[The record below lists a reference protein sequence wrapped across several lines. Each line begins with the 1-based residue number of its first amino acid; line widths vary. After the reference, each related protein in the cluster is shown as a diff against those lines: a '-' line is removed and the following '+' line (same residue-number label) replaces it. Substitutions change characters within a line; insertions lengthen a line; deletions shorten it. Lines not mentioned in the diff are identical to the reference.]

1 MSSSS
6 KNSADTL
13 QRFSFDNT
21 DIRGEVAH
29 LNASFREVIKR
40 HQYPPMIAT
49 ELGELMAATAL
60 LSANLKFAG
69 RLTLQVRLPGN
80 VSLLQ
85 AESSDKGELRA
96 IARYDDSVAVEELSF
111 ESGQMVITI
120 EPEDGQ
126 RYQGITAIEG
136 GNIAKAM
143 EEYFEQSEQLPS
155 RFWLECD
162 GENAAGFMLQK
173 MPAAT
178 NTETTGNDADAWD
191 RLTHLASTLKQ
202 DELLH
207 LNNDVLLHRL
217 YHEEEIR
224 VYEPSEL
231 KFFCTCSKP
240 RLATA
245 LMQLGYDELDNML
258 QESSK
263 IEVNCEFCQQ
273 HYSFDRA
280 QVDEL
285 FPQRN
290 PH

>member
-1 MSSSS
+1 MSQAAT
-6 KNSADTL
+6 NSADQL

-29 LNASFREVIKR
+29 LNASFRDVMKR
-40 HQYPPMIAT
+40 HQYPKVIAV

-85 AESSDKGELRA
+85 AETSDKGELRA
-96 IARYDDSVAVEELSF
+96 IARYEDGLADDELSF
-111 ESGQMVITI
+111 DNGQLVITI
-120 EPEDGQ
+120 EPEQGQ

-143 EEYFEQSEQLPS
+143 EDYFEQSEQLAS

-162 GENAAGFMLQK
+162 GQNAAGFMLQK
-173 MPAAT
+173 MPAM
-178 NTETTGNDADAWD
+178 ETSDADAWD
-191 RLTHLASTLKQ
+191 RLTHLASTLKAE
-202 DELLH
+202 ELLE

-217 YHEEEIR
+217 YHDEAVR
-224 VYEPSEL
+224 LYESSAL

-240 RLATA
+240 RLASA
-245 LMQLGYDELDNML
+245 LMQLGYDELDSIL
-258 QESSK
+258 QEAGK
-263 IEVNCEFCQQ
+263 IEVSCEFCQQ
-273 HYSFDRA
+273 HYSFDRQ
-280 QVDEL
+280 QVNEL
-285 FPQRN
+285 FPQRK

>member
-1 MSSSS
+1 MSQAAT
-6 KNSADTL
+6 NSADQL

-29 LNASFREVIKR
+29 LNASFRDVMKR
-40 HQYPPMIAT
+40 HQYPKVIAV

-85 AESSDKGELRA
+85 AETSDKGELRA
-96 IARYDDSVAVEELSF
+96 IARYEDGLADDELSF
-111 ESGQMVITI
+111 DNGQLVITI
-120 EPEDGQ
+120 EPEQGQ

-143 EEYFEQSEQLPS
+143 EDYFEQSEQLAS

-162 GENAAGFMLQK
+162 GQNAAGFMLQK
-173 MPAAT
+173 MPAM
-178 NTETTGNDADAWD
+178 ETSDADAWD
-191 RLTHLASTLKQ
+191 RLTQLASTLKAE
-202 DELLH
+202 ELLE

-217 YHEEEIR
+217 YHDEAVR
-224 VYEPSEL
+224 LYESSAL

-240 RLATA
+240 RLASA
-245 LMQLGYDELDNML
+245 LMQLGYDELDSIL
-258 QESSK
+258 QEAGK
-263 IEVNCEFCQQ
+263 IEVSCEFCQQ
-273 HYSFDRA
+273 HYSFDRQ
-280 QVDEL
+280 QVNEL
-285 FPQRN
+285 FPQRK

>member
-29 LNASFREVIKR
+29 LNASFRDVMKR
-40 HQYPPMIAT
+40 HQYPAMIAI

-85 AESSDKGELRA
+85 AETSEKGELRA

-111 ESGQMVITI
+111 DNGQMVITI
-120 EPEDGQ
+120 EPEEGQ

-143 EEYFEQSEQLPS
+143 EEYFEQSEQLAS

-173 MPAAT
+173 MPAM
-178 NTETTGNDADAWD
+178 ESSDVDAWD

-202 DELLH
+202 EELLQ

-245 LMQLGYDELDNML
+245 LMQLGYDELDTML

-273 HYSFDRA
+273 RYSFDRA
-280 QVDEL
+280 QVEEL